1 MKFGLKKEYTY
12 YVVFINKIS
21 HIFFFLKY
29 SSLFLLNLLYMIPL
43 LLHSIFLNPLIKSLF
58 RLRYTNLIKLA
69 NNIIL
74 FMDESY

>member
-12 YVVFINKIS
+12 YVVFINKIPN
-21 HIFFFLKY
+21 IFFFLKY

-43 LLHSIFLNPLIKSLF
+43 LLHSIFLNKSLF

-74 FMDESY
+74 FIDESY

>member
-1 MKFGLKKEYTY
+1 MKFRLKKEYTY
-12 YVVFINKIS
+12 YVVFINKIPN
-21 HIFFFLKY
+21 IFFFLKY

-43 LLHSIFLNPLIKSLF
+43 LLHSIFLNKSLF

-74 FMDESY
+74 FIDESY